1 MFSLA
6 ATISGLHLVIWFIA
20 VVLDTGLV
28 GVYPVCGGILE
39 DPITQASGLP
49 TVLDWERTQGHMRAD
64 NDGWN
69 FGERN
74 VSCLSTEQAENLR
87 EISFSIGGLLGW
99 MRTEWTEVQFQEES
113 INPIEKR
120 VAWFLRWP

>member
-1 MFSLA
+1 MVRLA
-6 ATISGLHLVIWFIA
+6 DTTSGLHLVIWFIA
-20 VVLDTGLV
+20 GVLDTGLV
-28 GVYPVCGGILE
+28 GVYPRFGGILE
-39 DPITQASGLP
+39 GPITQASGLP

-74 VSCLSTEQAENLR
+74 VNCLPTEQAENLR
-87 EISFSIGGLLGW
+87 EISFSTGGHLGW
-99 MRTEWTEVQFQEES
+99 MRTKWTEVQFQAES
-113 INPIEKR
+113 TNPIEMR